1 MTPAIIFYVVVL
13 GLTAVAIYVQVTASY
28 LSLPIPQP
36 TSILVILLPW
46 IAAAINFCTR
56 LTNTTTPTNKRL
68 SRYHAAA
75 ARAPIIRLARAALP
89 MLQVFQGILTVV
101 LATLLS
107 QTMTQ
112 NGPTTGCL
120 AQGTWQGMW
129 SAHDRRGIERI
140 QDAFDCC
147 GLNSV
152 KDRAWPR
159 DGTCSSLYG
168 RNSAC
173 GKPWEAALR
182 RGSAL
187 DFGVCLVLGFIQLWQ
202 VSRFFLSRGGGA
214 WAELGRG
221 DGGSN
226 GYRQLPP
233 PNENTQTA
241 EDSRL
246 LEDVSDNEEED
257 IYRAPEHGGERVNDQ
272 TRLAGNQNSRGDSYG
287 AVENGGTS
295 AVVVPTGLG
304 HEANAWR

>member
-1 MTPAIIFYVVVL
+1 MTPAIIFYVVVV

-56 LTNTTTPTNKRL
+56 ITNTTTNKRL
-68 SRYHAAA
+68 SRPHA

-112 NGPTTGCL
+112 NATTGCL
-120 AQGTWQGMW
+120 AQGAWQGMW

-187 DFGVCLVLGFIQLWQ
+187 DLGVCLVLGFIQLWQ
-202 VSRFFLSRGGGA
+202 ASRFFLSRSGGA

-233 PNENTQTA
+233 NEHTQTA
-241 EDSRL
+241 DGSRL
-246 LEDVSDNEEED
+246 LENVSDNEEENIPRSPD
-257 IYRAPEHGGERVNDQ
+257 HDGERVNDQ
-272 TRLAGNQNSRGDSYG
+272 TRLAGNQNNRGDSYG

-295 AVVVPTGLG
+295 AVVPTGLG